1 MLAGCQAGVGE
12 RFMMGRAGRPR
23 GEEEAT
29 PLGFETADVGGCT
42 TPCIQPQ
49 HLVSSWWR
57 QWRHGTVFL
66 VHPKKATAHSASQK
80 SQFEHSSTVVG
91 GVRNGTVSLEPLR
104 WTLTTS
110 ESSVLSAVQ
119 EPSASVSQSYLSVV
133 FWLSRREHPLGLCR
147 ALRTPAT
154 LHAGSDRTLR
164 VPDFERTELIEWAS
178 QHPPHTFAAR
188 AVARLTGNYA
198 TTGRTARYQKAPK
211 ATHLEQ

>member
-1 MLAGCQAGVGE
+1 
-12 RFMMGRAGRPR
+12 MMGRAGRPR

-133 FWLSRREHPLGLCR
+133 FWLPRREHPLGLCR

-164 VPDFERTELIEWAS
+164 VPDFERTEQIEWAS